1 MTAIPSAS
9 DRSLTRRLAR
19 AFVAIAV
26 LIGATLL
33 LTGACFALVL
43 GHYEP
48 SIHNLLAGRDGL
60 DLAHNGMLDEET
72 GLRGYLDTGTQVFLG
87 QYYAGQNEIETGD
100 AAALGLATHAD
111 LVGPI
116 VDLRVAQQRWLSE
129 WAAPA
134 IAFERAAT
142 TTALDAFLLRGKT
155 LFDGYRAQNAI
166 ADASVAADINA
177 EQTSEHGVVIA
188 MLGAVLVSLVITI
201 AVARRQHR
209 ALRVAVVA
217 PITDLLSTMRR
228 IGAGDIDARPT
239 SSGPPELREVA
250 TELTR
255 MTDTLAAER
264 SRIVTME
271 SAARSQATRLALIV
285 SVGREISGS
294 LSLRYVAEAVGKA
307 ALSIGGFEAVR
318 IWITDDDRRVLSVVL
333 DTGLEP
339 SELSDRTAVQL
350 GEGLVGRAGQF
361 GRTLATLL
369 AGALATE
376 YRSGTKIAALAVPM
390 IVGARIVGVLELT
403 SSEPLEIDEGR
414 LDVMYSLAGQAAS
427 AIEAARFH
435 QRADEL
441 SYTDVLTR
449 LPNRRRLELD
459 LDAEV
464 VRVKQSGHS
473 IAFIMLDVD
482 HFKNVN
488 DVHGHQA
495 GDEILSEFQTAF
507 TSSLRETDT
516 AYRFGGEEFCVLL
529 RDTDGD
535 AAMLVAERLRLNI
548 AQRFAGG
555 VESAGVTASLG
566 VASIP
571 DDAGDAKALIAAA
584 DQALYLAKAAGR
596 NCVVRAGA
604 TSGSAIATASAAI
617 PVAASAR
624 RVKSGPAV
632 AAVIAE

>member
-1 MTAIPSAS
+1 MATSLRAS

-19 AFVAIAV
+19 AFVAVGALIA
-26 LIGATLL
+26 ATLL

-48 SIHNLLAGRDGL
+48 SIHDLLAGRDGL

-87 QYYAGQNEIETGD
+87 QYYAGQKEIQAGD
-100 AAALGLATHAD
+100 DAALGLATHAD
-111 LVGPI
+111 LVEPM

-129 WAAPA
+129 WATPA

-142 TTALDAFLLRGKT
+142 TDALDAFLLRGKT
-155 LFDGYRAQNAI
+155 LFDGYRAAKSI
-166 ADASVAADINA
+166 ADTAVAADINT
-177 EQTSEHGVVIA
+177 EQTSEHSVVIA
-188 MLGAVLVSLVITI
+188 MLGAVLVALVITI
-201 AVARRQHR
+201 GVARRQHR
-209 ALRVAVVA
+209 ALRNAVVA

-228 IGAGDIDARPT
+228 VGAGDLDARPT

-264 SRIVTME
+264 SRITSME
-271 SAARSQATRLALIV
+271 SVARSQAARLGLIV

-294 LSLRYVAEAVGKA
+294 LSLRYVAEAVSKA
-307 ALSIGGFEAVR
+307 ALSIGGFEAVS
-318 IWITDDDRRVLSVVL
+318 IWITDDDRRQLTVVH
-333 DTGLEP
+333 DTGVDPVDLV
-339 SELSDRTAVQL
+339 DRTAVQL

-361 GRTLATLL
+361 GRTLATLTS
-369 AGALATE
+369 GALATE
-376 YRSGTKIAALAVPM
+376 YRTGTKIAALAVPM
-390 IVGARIVGVLELT
+390 IVGARIVGVLELI

-464 VRVKQSGHS
+464 DRMKQSGHP

-507 TSSLRETDT
+507 NSSLRDTDT

-529 RDTDGD
+529 RDSDGG
-535 AAMLVAERLRLNI
+535 AAMRVAERLRITI

-555 VESAGVTASLG
+555 VGSAGVTASLG

-571 DDAGDAKALIAAA
+571 DDAADAKALIAAA
-584 DQALYLAKAAGR
+584 DQALYRAKAAGR
-596 NCVVRAGA
+596 NCVVRANA
-604 TSGSAIATASAAI
+604 TPDAERAAPSSPLPIAVPVRRVKRDP
-617 PVAASAR
+617 PVAA
-624 RVKSGPAV
+624 VV
-632 AAVIAE
+632 AE